1 MAVKVIVLALSKSG
15 ETTARNLAKKL
26 NVPFHGRI
34 ERVSNADVYFSN
46 SLEHIR
52 DLFLA
57 RNTVIGVCA
66 SGILIRAVAP
76 FLSDKKLDPAIISVA
91 EDGSVVVPLL
101 GGHYGANRLAKE
113 ISNIPVIGSMVFD
126 KGPRGFFTM
135 MGVSPENAANQIF
148 DAGADIVA
156 TNCGNG
162 SEKMVDL
169 AKELMEYSKLPLMV
183 VSNAGIPKLKNK
195 KVIYDETPEYM
206 CENFQKLLDVGVSI
220 LGGCCGTTFN
230 HINKFSNLINENN

>member
-113 ISNIPVIGSMVFD
+113 ISNILGGLAAVTTAGDIALGVALDEPPVGYHLQNRSDAKRVMMKLLSGAKSKIL
-126 KGPRGFFTM
+126 GP
-135 MGVSPENAANQIF
+135 NIF
-148 DAGADIVA
+148 DLKSDEEGEVVIEV
-156 TNCGNG
+156 TPNITPKSKHL
-162 SEKMVDL
+162 SE
-169 AKELMEYSKLPLMV
+169 
-183 VSNAGIPKLKNK
+183 IPCS
-195 KVIYDETPEYM
+195 Y
-206 CENFQKLLDVGVSI
+206 
-220 LGGCCGTTFN
+220 
-230 HINKFSNLINENN
+230 